1 MPDPAVIA
9 NLFQYIGTD
18 KQFQVTVYQSDGVTL
33 QDVSGWFVSF
43 IVHAYGDP
51 NITYITKTVG
61 SGVVL
66 TTPTRGVITATV
78 EAADTTSVPPGLYQ
92 WRLERT
98 NSANDVVVATGTYSL
113 LGK

>member
-1 MPDPAVIA
+1 MPDPAAIG

-18 KQFQVTVYQSDGVTL
+18 KQFQITIYQGDGVTR
-33 QDVSGWFVSF
+33 QDVTGWAVSF

-51 NITYITKTVG
+51 NVVYITKTVG

-66 TTPTRGVITATV
+66 TTPTRGVVTATIA
-78 EAADTTSVPPGLYQ
+78 AADTANMPPNLYQ

-98 NSANDVVVATGTYSL
+98 DTSNDVVTGTGTYSL

>member
-18 KQFQVTVYQSDGVTL
+18 KQFQVTIYQSDGVTT
-33 QDVSGWFVSF
+33 QDVTGWSLSF
-43 IVHAYGDP
+43 IVHSYGDP

-66 TTPTRGVITATV
+66 TTPTRGVVTATV
-78 EAADTTSVPPGLYQ
+78 LAADTTNMPSGLYQ

-98 NSANDVVVATGTYSL
+98 DTANDVMVATGTYSL